1 MGRLT
6 ERQLEFLWG
15 YALERGSLKLGAYHE
30 MADAHGVDR
39 VETMCLAVMAMAETP
54 KEMAQQV
61 EDLPPPP
68 PWPFENDPAEI
79 LKEIRDAETENGSPQ
94 SDR

>member
-15 YALERGSLKLGAYHE
+15 YALERGNLKLGAYHE
-30 MADAHGVDR
+30 VADAHGTDR
-39 VETMCLAVMAMAETP
+39 VETMCLAVMVMAEMP
-54 KEMAQQV
+54 KGTVQQI

-68 PWPFENDPAEI
+68 PWPFEKDPAEI
-79 LKEIRDAETENGSPQ
+79 LEEIRDAETENGSPQ

>member
-15 YALERGSLKLGAYHE
+15 YALERGCLKLGAYHE
-30 MADAHGVDR
+30 AADAHGADR
-39 VETMCLAVMAMAETP
+39 VETMCLAVMVMAEMP
-54 KEMAQQV
+54 KGKAQQV

-68 PWPFENDPAEI
+68 PWPFEKDPAEI
-79 LKEIRDAETENGSPQ
+79 LAEIRNAKKIG
-94 SDR
+94 RAHV